1 MKHLIVCSDGT
12 WQKIT
17 SPYPTNVVKL
27 TQAIA
32 YSPDNLIYYGE
43 GIGTGNLFD
52 RITGGLFGW
61 GIDKNIQDAYRFLC
75 LNYAPGDRI
84 YLFGFSRGAYT
95 VRSLVGLIRSIGM
108 LPRQGVRKIPQ
119 AYQIYQDAKGQYVGK
134 GELMRESTKVREL
147 PDVAKFR
154 QQMINE
160 YGSDYREEIEITV
173 LGCWDTVGA
182 LGIPK
187 ISWIPGFIDRFFNQK
202 YQFHNTKLSSTV
214 KFALHAIAIDERRKA
229 FLPTQMK
236 PDHDGQLAEV
246 WFAGGHGGVG
256 GGTFTNSPLSNIAL
270 LWMIESVAALNL
282 GLTFDQHKIEDGV
295 NINASIQTNDDLK
308 SPLFKGIRSMPSA
321 ATLHESVYH
330 RWHSCRWY
338 RPHNLVEYHEK
349 VLNDYSIDLSIATAS
364 THSL

>member
-1 MKHLIVCSDGT
+1 MKQLIVCSDGT

-32 YSPDNLIYYGE
+32 YHPGNLIFYGE

-75 LNYAPGDRI
+75 LNYAPGDHI

-95 VRSLVGLIRSIGM
+95 VRSLVGLIRSVGM
-108 LPRQGVRKIPQ
+108 LPRQGLRQIPL
-119 AYQIYQDAKGQYVGK
+119 AYKIYQQAKGQYVGK
-134 GELMRESTKVREL
+134 GESTRENIQVREL
-147 PDVAKFR
+147 PAIVKFR
-154 QQMINE
+154 QQMT
-160 YGSDYREEIEITV
+160 SDYGTDYQEEIEITV

-187 ISWIPGFIDRFFNQK
+187 IAWIPNFVRLFNQK

-214 KFALHAIAIDERRKA
+214 KFAFHAVAIDEHRQA

-236 PDHDGQLAEV
+236 PAHEGQLTEV
-246 WFAGGHGGVG
+246 WFPGGHGGVG
-256 GGTFTNSPLSNIAL
+256 GGTPANSPLSNGAL
-270 LWMIESVAALNL
+270 LWMIESVERLNL
-282 GLTFDQHKIEDGV
+282 GLKFDRHKIEDGV
-295 NINASIQTNDDLK
+295 NVDVSIQTNDDLK
-308 SPLFKGIRSMPSA
+308 SPLFKGMRSMPSEA
-321 ATLHESVYH
+321 VLHQSVYH
-330 RWHSCRWY
+330 RWHLCRWY
-338 RPHNLVEYHEK
+338 RPKNLAEHHEK
-349 VLNDYSIDLSIATAS
+349 VLRDYSIDLTI
-364 THSL
+364 